1 MYTDFKLFDS
11 ARYVF
16 DEIYERNVVTWTTM
30 INSYISA
37 GNPYEALRMFNLMS
51 EFELETPNAFTFSS
65 ALKACSLLGDLG
77 MGKSIHESICR
88 GGLQCDTVL
97 MNTLL
102 DMYVKCGSLSDARQV
117 FDAIL
122 SKNAKSWNSLID
134 GYCKEGQMDEAVDL
148 FLQMPSPDT
157 VSWNT
162 VIAGFTSVGD
172 SSKALEFVQMM
183 HRHSVRLDQFTFPC
197 ALKACG
203 CLNML
208 TNGKEIHCYMV
219 KSGFGSCYISVS
231 ALVDV
236 YGKCGE
242 VGEAKKLFDEY
253 LLSSRGSTRYNLG
266 LWNSMLSAYAVNNRN
281 VDALELV
288 SQIRKSGTGLD
299 FYTFGSGLKACTNLL
314 NFRLGLQTHAL
325 IVTSGYGLDYVVGS
339 ILVDFYARHGYVED
353 ALGLFKRLP
362 NKDIV
367 AWTAL
372 ISVCSQNGSSHLA
385 FSLLRDMIC
394 LNLQVDHFVTSSILK
409 ACSTLAGLGS
419 GKQVHAFCIK
429 CGYES
434 EKITVTS
441 IIDMYLKCGEIEDA
455 VTLFNGINERD
466 TICWSGI
473 ISGCGQNGRS
483 KEALEYFNKM
493 IKSGVKPNEVTYL
506 GVLSTCRHSGLVS
519 EALLFFRCMVVEHEL
534 EPKREHFCCMV
545 DLLGRAGYLKEAE
558 KLLVNSPYLDD
569 QTLWS
574 SLLWACGI
582 HGNAESGIRIARHIV
597 SLSSG
602 DPSVYVT
609 LANVYASLGMWNDA
623 TEVRAFI
630 KEMGIKEMT
639 KSWIEVQS

>member
-11 ARYVF
+11 ARHLF
-16 DEIYERNVVTWTTM
+16 DEIHERSVVTWTTM

-51 EFELETPNAFTFSS
+51 EFELETPNPFTFSS
-65 ALKACSLLGDLG
+65 ALKACSLLGDLE
-77 MGKSIHESICR
+77 MGKSIHKSIFR
-88 GGLQCDTVL
+88 GSLQCDIIL

-102 DMYVKCGSLSDARQV
+102 DMYVKCRSLSDAREV
-117 FDAIL
+117 FNAIL
-122 SKNAKSWNSLID
+122 SKNSSSWNTMID
-134 GYCKEGQMDEAVDL
+134 GYAKKGQMDEAVNL
-148 FLQMPSPDT
+148 FLQMPLPDT

-172 SSKALEFVQMM
+172 SSKALEFVHMM
-183 HRHSVRLDQFTFPC
+183 HRHGVHLDQFTFPC

-208 TNGKEIHCYMV
+208 TIGKETHCYLV

-242 VGEAKKLFDEY
+242 VGEAKELFDEY
-253 LLSSRGSTRYNLG
+253 LLSSCGSTRYNLG
-266 LWNSMLSAYAVNNRN
+266 LWNSMLSGYVFNNRN
-281 VDALELV
+281 INALELV
-288 SQIRKSGTGLD
+288 PQIHKSGTRLD
-299 FYTFGSGLKACTNLL
+299 FYTFSYGLKVCINLL

-325 IVTSGYGLDYVVGS
+325 IVTSGYGLDYVVVS

-353 ALGLFKRLP
+353 ALGLFKRLHY
-362 NKDIV
+362 KDIV

-372 ISVCSQNGSSHLA
+372 ISVCTQNGSSHLA

-394 LNLQVDHFVTSSILK
+394 LNLQVDHFVTSSVLK
-409 ACSTLAGLGS
+409 ACSTLAGLRS
-419 GKQVHAFCIK
+419 GKQVHAYCIK
-429 CGYES
+429 FGYES
-434 EKITVTS
+434 EQITVTS
-441 IIDMYLKCGEIEDA
+441 IIDMYLKCGEIGDA
-455 VTLFNGINERD
+455 LTLFNGINERD

-473 ISGCGQNGRS
+473 ISGCGHNGRS
-483 KEALEYFNKM
+483 KEALEYFNEM

-506 GVLSTCRHSGLVS
+506 GILSACRHSGLVS
-519 EALLFFRCMVVEHEL
+519 EAILFFRCMVVEHEL
-534 EPKREHFCCMV
+534 EPKLEHYCCMV

-558 KLLVNSPYLDD
+558 KLLVNSPYQTD

-582 HGNAESGIRIARHIV
+582 HGNAESGIRIARHLV
-597 SLSSG
+597 SLSPG

-623 TEVRAFI
+623 TEARAVI
-630 KEMGIKEMT
+630 KEMGIKQMG

>member
-11 ARYVF
+11 ARHLF
-16 DEIYERNVVTWTTM
+16 DEIHERNVVTWTTM

-37 GNPYEALRMFNLMS
+37 GNPLEALRMFNLMS
-51 EFELETPNAFTFSS
+51 EFELETPNPFTFSS
-65 ALKACSLLGDLG
+65 ALKACSVLGDLE
-77 MGKSIHESICR
+77 MGKSIHNSIFR
-88 GGLQCDTVL
+88 GSLQCDTIL

-102 DMYVKCGSLSDARQV
+102 DMYVKCRSLSDAREV

-122 SKNAKSWNSLID
+122 SKNSISWNTMIG
-134 GYCKEGQMDEAVDL
+134 GYAKEGQMDEAVNL
-148 FLQMPSPDT
+148 FLQMPVPDT

-162 VIAGFTSVGD
+162 VIAGFMSLSD

-183 HRHSVRLDQFTFPC
+183 HRHGVHLDQFTFPC

-208 TNGKEIHCYMV
+208 TAGKETHCHVV

-242 VGEAKKLFDEY
+242 VGEAKALFDEY
-253 LLSSRGSTRYNLG
+253 LLSSGGSPRHNLG
-266 LWNSMLSAYAVNNRN
+266 LWNSMLSGYVLNNCNVN
-281 VDALELV
+281 ALELV
-288 SQIRKSGTGLD
+288 SQIHKSGTRLD
-299 FYTFGSGLKACTNLL
+299 FYFSSSLKVCINLL

-339 ILVDFYARHGYVED
+339 ILVDFYARHGYVEG
-353 ALGLFKRLP
+353 AFGLFKRLP

-394 LNLQVDHFVTSSILK
+394 LNLQVDHFVTSSVLK

-419 GKQVHAFCIK
+419 GKQVHTYCIK

-434 EKITVTS
+434 EQITVTS
-441 IIDMYLKCGEIEDA
+441 IIDMYLKCGEIDDA
-455 VTLFNGINERD
+455 LTLFIGINERD

-473 ISGCGQNGRS
+473 IAGCGHNGRS
-483 KEALEYFNKM
+483 KEALEYEM

-506 GVLSTCRHSGLVS
+506 GVLSACRHSGLT
-519 EALLFFRCMVVEHEL
+519 
-534 EPKREHFCCMV
+534 
-545 DLLGRAGYLKEAE
+545 
-558 KLLVNSPYLDD
+558 D

-582 HGNAESGIRIARHIV
+582 HGNAESGSRIARHLV
-597 SLSSG
+597 SLSPG

-623 TEVRAFI
+623 IKNLEPSRASI
-630 KEMGIKEMT
+630 LEHSIRPGI
-639 KSWIEVQS
+639 

>member
-1 MYTDFKLFDS
+1 MYTEFKLFDS
-11 ARYVF
+11 ARYLF
-16 DEIYERNVVTWTTM
+16 DEIHERNVVTWTTM

-37 GNPYEALRMFNLMS
+37 GNPFEALRMFNLMS
-51 EFELETPNAFTFSS
+51 EFELETPNPFTFSS
-65 ALKACSLLGDLG
+65 ALKACSLLGDLEI
-77 MGKSIHESICR
+77 GKSIHKSILR
-88 GGLQCDTVL
+88 GSLQCDTIL

-102 DMYVKCGSLSDARQV
+102 DMYVKCRSLSDARDV

-122 SKNAKSWNSLID
+122 SKNSSSWNTMID
-134 GYCKEGQMDEAVDL
+134 GYTKDGQMDEAVDL
-148 FLQMPSPDT
+148 FLQMPLPDT

-162 VIAGFTSVGD
+162 VIAGFTSLGD

-183 HRHSVRLDQFTFPC
+183 HRH
-197 ALKACG
+197 ACG

-208 TNGKEIHCYMV
+208 TAGKETHCYVV

-242 VGEAKKLFDEY
+242 VDEAKALFDEY
-253 LLSSRGSTRYNLG
+253 LLSSCGSTRHNLG
-266 LWNSMLSAYAVNNRN
+266 LWNSMLSGYVLNNCNVN
-281 VDALELV
+281 ALELV
-288 SQIRKSGTGLD
+288 SQIHKSGTGLD
-299 FYTFGSGLKACTNLL
+299 FYTFSSSLKVCINLL

-353 ALGLFKRLP
+353 ALGLFERLP

-385 FSLLRDMIC
+385 FSLLRDMI
-394 LNLQVDHFVTSSILK
+394 S
-409 ACSTLAGLGS
+409 CSTLAGLGS
-419 GKQVHAFCIK
+419 GKQVHTYCIK

-434 EKITVTS
+434 EQITITS
-441 IIDMYLKCGEIEDA
+441 IIDMCLKCGEIDDA
-455 VTLFNGINERD
+455 LTLFSGINERD

-473 ISGCGQNGRS
+473 ISGCGHNGRS
-483 KEALEYFNKM
+483 KEALEYFNEM
-493 IKSGVKPNEVTYL
+493 IKSRVKPNEITYL
-506 GVLSTCRHSGLVS
+506 GVLSACRHSGLVS
-519 EALLFFRCMVVEHEL
+519 EALLFFKCMVVEHEL
-534 EPKREHFCCMV
+534 EPKLEHYGCMV

-558 KLLVNSPYLDD
+558 KLLMSSPYRTD

-582 HGNAESGIRIARHIV
+582 HGNAESGSRIARHLV
-597 SLSSG
+597 SLSPG

-623 TEVRAFI
+623 TEVRAVI
-630 KEMGIKEMT
+630 KEKGNKEMG
-639 KSWIEVQS
+639 KSWIEVHS